1 MKGGGA
7 GVDEEEEQEDEEE
20 EVEEGMKDLALSSK
34 ALVYVL
40 FSSYFFPF
48 PLL

>member
-7 GVDEEEEQEDEEE
+7 GDDEEEQEDEEK

-34 ALVYVL
+34 PLVYVL
-40 FSSYFFPF
+40 FSSHFFPF